1 MKQPR
6 NNKPMWPH
14 HFLGRRDLL
23 KVGTLGYLGLNL
35 RDYFQLSNVM
45 ASGVNSE
52 PKAKSCIM
60 IWLFGGPSHLD
71 TWDVKGNSGFKPIS
85 TNVPGIQISE
95 ILPNVAKHMDKLSI
109 IRSMKSES
117 NEHSEGSYYAMTGH
131 LPTTTTRFPSVG
143 SIVAK
148 ELGMLNEVPAYVT
161 TSRGRLNC
169 RSAGFISPQYEPLSL
184 TSSDR
189 ISSDQEFKVADLTL
203 PGDISIDA
211 LESRQSFLKLIDQR
225 YRQLEKNAEFAAID
239 AYDERALNLIIS
251 PSVKKAFDFSQES
264 NKTKEAYGRDK
275 FGQGTLLARRLVEAG
290 CRFVT
295 VDGFDPD
302 GGGGWDSHVNN
313 DKQLKENL
321 VPPLDKALSALLE
334 DLESRGLLEST
345 IVMVMGEFGRTP
357 NINPGR
363 GRDHWGHC
371 WSMALGGG
379 GIKGGQIVGAS
390 DERGAYVAER
400 LVTVGDVFAT
410 VYKAMGIDW
419 TKTYLGPGRRPIYIA
434 NSIGDKQGEP
444 LHELV

>member
-169 RSAGFISPQYEPLSL
+169 RSAGFISPQ
-184 TSSDR
+184 
-189 ISSDQEFKVADLTL
+189 
-203 PGDISIDA
+203 
-211 LESRQSFLKLIDQR
+211 
-225 YRQLEKNAEFAAID
+225 
-239 AYDERALNLIIS
+239 
-251 PSVKKAFDFSQES
+251 
-264 NKTKEAYGRDK
+264 
-275 FGQGTLLARRLVEAG
+275 
-290 CRFVT
+290 
-295 VDGFDPD
+295 
-302 GGGGWDSHVNN
+302 
-313 DKQLKENL
+313 
-321 VPPLDKALSALLE
+321 
-334 DLESRGLLEST
+334 
-345 IVMVMGEFGRTP
+345 
-357 NINPGR
+357 
-363 GRDHWGHC
+363 
-371 WSMALGGG
+371 
-379 GIKGGQIVGAS
+379 
-390 DERGAYVAER
+390 
-400 LVTVGDVFAT
+400 
-410 VYKAMGIDW
+410 
-419 TKTYLGPGRRPIYIA
+419 
-434 NSIGDKQGEP
+434 
-444 LHELV
+444 